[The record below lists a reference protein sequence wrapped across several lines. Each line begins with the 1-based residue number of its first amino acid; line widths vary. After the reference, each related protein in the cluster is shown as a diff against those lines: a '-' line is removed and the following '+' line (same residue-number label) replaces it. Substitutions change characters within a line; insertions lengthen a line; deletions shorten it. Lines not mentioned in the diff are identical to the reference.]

1 MDLLWRVDLIGL
13 PLTAW
18 CMVLRLGP
26 KASLRQQDDAV
37 GDIPDAV
44 AMVRCTS

>member
-1 MDLLWRVDLIGL
+1 MDLLRRVDLIGL

-18 CMVLRLGP
+18 RMAPELGSQ
-26 KASLRQQDDAV
+26 ACLLQQDDAV

-44 AMVRCTS
+44 AMVRRAS